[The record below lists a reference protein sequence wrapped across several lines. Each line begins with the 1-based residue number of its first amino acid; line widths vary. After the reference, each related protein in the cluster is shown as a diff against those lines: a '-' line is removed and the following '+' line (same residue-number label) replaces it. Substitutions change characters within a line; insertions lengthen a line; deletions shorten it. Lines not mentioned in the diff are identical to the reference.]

1 MPKKTELKQSAVQ
14 SKVVVA
20 ATGKIKHSKST
31 SNLREKHSTPKPL
44 ALPLSSAL
52 LLSGAYPGY
61 RPPDSEI
68 IPFVDDSI
76 PYLVNDPPMSLTN
89 VNSNDYQ
96 SCQDTSKKCSLFE
109 NNSKQPQSVELESNS
124 KEVVYVCNVSTE
136 VNGSWISNKEK
147 SCCELDKTCKET
159 NDPIPLKS
167 DLDCNSSN
175 GMFKFAIGKGFG
187 FDIFLSIF
195 LP

>member
-1 MPKKTELKQSAVQ
+1 MPKMFSPTKMFLKHCFCQWNHQKTDLKKSAIL
-14 SKVVVA
+14 SKDVVE

-31 SNLREKHSTPKPL
+31 SNLREKHSTLKPL

-96 SCQDTSKKCSLFE
+96 SCPDTSAKCSLFE
-109 NNSKQPQSVELESNS
+109 TESIGHRV
-124 KEVVYVCNVSTE
+124 KC
-136 VNGSWISNKEK
+136 
-147 SCCELDKTCKET
+147 
-159 NDPIPLKS
+159 
-167 DLDCNSSN
+167 SS
-175 GMFKFAIGKGFG
+175 
-187 FDIFLSIF
+187 LS
-195 LP
+195 